1 MIVFKFISFDVPG
14 AFLQAKF
21 DEDKM
26 LLLKLRGDAVVD
38 VMCQVNPTH
47 NKNERYGNE
56 KKVLY
61 LKIIRAIY
69 GCIESALAWYNMF
82 TDTLARLGF
91 SINPYDKCIANKI
104 INGNQCT
111 ISWHVDDCLV
121 SHNDQKVLDDMA
133 QIMIKEIWTF
143 REVNIISF

>member
-1 MIVFKFISFDVPG
+1 MHLMIGEYEKRKFISFDLPG

-38 VMCQVNPTH
+38 VMCQVNPMH
-47 NKNERYGNE
+47 NQNGRYEDG

-69 GCIESALAWYNMF
+69 GCIESALEWDNLF

-91 SINPYDKCIANKI
+91 IIKPYDK
-104 INGNQCT
+104 
-111 ISWHVDDCLV
+111 
-121 SHNDQKVLDDMA
+121 
-133 QIMIKEIWTF
+133 
-143 REVNIISF
+143 